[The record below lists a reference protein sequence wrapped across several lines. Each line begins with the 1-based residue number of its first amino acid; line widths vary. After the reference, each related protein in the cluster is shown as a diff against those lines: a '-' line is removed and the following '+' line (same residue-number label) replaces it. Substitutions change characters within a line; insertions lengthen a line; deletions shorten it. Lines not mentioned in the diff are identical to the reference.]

1 MLPVKAFFGR
11 MKTEMYYPLNWDSTE
26 ELRQAIHT
34 YIDFYN
40 NHRIK
45 IGLNGKTIT
54 EYRAMIAQMSKNC
67 PKPLLA
73 YSSKKGGSPPPS
85 SLIFC
90 AQ

>member
-1 MLPVKAFFGR
+1 MHNFFAICYLSR
-11 MKTEMYYPLNWDSTE
+11 SSWDSTK

-54 EYRAMIAQMSKNC
+54 EHRDMTAQNV
-67 PKPLLA
+67 
-73 YSSKKGGSPPPS
+73 
-85 SLIFC
+85 
-90 AQ
+90 

>member
-1 MLPVKAFFGR
+1 MSRKGNSGDNAACEGFFRR

-34 YIDFYN
+34 YIDSYN

-54 EYRAMIAQMSKNC
+54 EHRAMVAQNV
-67 PKPLLA
+67 
-73 YSSKKGGSPPPS
+73 
-85 SLIFC
+85 
-90 AQ
+90 

>member
-1 MLPVKAFFGR
+1 MLRKGNSGDNAACEGFFGR

-45 IGLNGKTIT
+45 MGIKRQLWNIVLWLHK
-54 EYRAMIAQMSKNC
+54 MSKNC
-67 PKPLLA
+67 PKPLFVL
-73 YSSKKGGSPPPS
+73 
-85 SLIFC
+85 
-90 AQ
+90 